1 MTPTA
6 ASDRLL
12 LEHILDCIRQIQEY
26 TGYDRETFF
35 GSQMVQ
41 DATARNLQV
50 LAESTQRL
58 SESIKAGRQD
68 IPWRKIAGFRN
79 VLVHSYLSLDLE
91 AVWSVVEHNLEDL
104 SEAAEEML
112 LIADKNID
120 PRR

>member
-6 ASDRLL
+6 DSDRLM
-12 LEHILDCIRQIQEY
+12 LEHILYCVQQIREY
-26 TGYDRETFF
+26 TENNQETFF
-35 GSQMVQ
+35 GSRMVQ
-41 DATARNLQV
+41 DATVRNLQV

-58 SESIKAGRQD
+58 SESIKATRQD

-79 VLVHSYLSLDLE
+79 VLVHSYLGIDLE

-112 LIADKNID
+112 LIVNKDIE
-120 PRR
+120 P